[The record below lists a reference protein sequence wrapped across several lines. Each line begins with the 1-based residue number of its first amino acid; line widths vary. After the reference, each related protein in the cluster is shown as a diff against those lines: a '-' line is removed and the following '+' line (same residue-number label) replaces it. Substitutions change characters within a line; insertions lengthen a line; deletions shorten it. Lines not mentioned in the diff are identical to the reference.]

1 MLGPSFKVFKAVMVA
16 AASCAGS
23 NWKYHLHFDWYA
35 IKVALSPTLQ
45 LLTVVVRLNLHL
57 VMVQISGNGAESGN
71 KFALHLRNIGTS
83 VFFGQKRRKRSPIS
97 TIHGLLSSHYAHG
110 TNYCEF
116 IFAFGRSNCLWLLV
130 PTEISRTLL
139 VTAYN

>member
-1 MLGPSFKVFKAVMVA
+1 MLGPSFIKVFKAVMVA

-23 NWKYHLHFDWYA
+23 NWKYQLHFDWYA

-45 LLTVVVRLNLHL
+45 LLTVVRLNLHL

-83 VFFGQKRRKRSPIS
+83 VFFGQKRRKR
-97 TIHGLLSSHYAHG
+97 
-110 TNYCEF
+110 
-116 IFAFGRSNCLWLLV
+116 R
-130 PTEISRTLL
+130 
-139 VTAYN
+139 